1 MHAKVS
7 DCIFEIY
14 AILFVNNALISM
26 EKSKIQTKKRKGKL
40 MNYQQN
46 TEN

>member
-7 DCIFEIY
+7 DCMFEIY
-14 AILFVNNALISM
+14 AILFVNNTLISM
-26 EKSKIQTKKRKGKL
+26 EKSKIQTKKSKGKL
-40 MNYQQN
+40 VDYQQN